1 MEREF
6 ENFGARV
13 VNFLPDLLAALLIL
27 LIGWLIARG
36 IKALIVKLLQKTQW
50 DEKVFGRSNVGD
62 TNVFL
67 ANIVY
72 YLLMIIVILAVL
84 EVLGINEALA
94 PLGNMLNEFL
104 LFIPNLIGAI
114 LIGFI
119 GYLLAKFV
127 SNLIHI
133 GGSLLD
139 NFVDR
144 TGFKDTDKL
153 VRILRKVVFIVIFV
167 PFLIQAF
174 NALEMEAISQP
185 ANDILY
191 AFTEMIGQILVAAL
205 ILVVFIWG
213 GKFLANFL
221 EDLFRSLGLDRGA
234 EKIQIEN
241 MIGANQSISKILANL
256 VYFFLVFFGVIT
268 AVDILGLDRLSI
280 TLNEILEVTGQI
292 IFGLIILAIGN
303 YISLLIYN
311 TMTRSSNNTFI
322 AGIMRWA
329 SLALFIAIA
338 LRTMGIANEI
348 VELAFGLI
356 LGALAV
362 AVALSYGLGGREAAG
377 EHFKDI
383 IKKLRS
389 EASEIPAEDTP
400 DLSGDRPFSASRDK
414 DDQYYRQGRQTE
426 RPGRPTDRPDDPANR
441 NSQRDSGFND
451 PSGRGDQNKPFSSN
465 PDPDY
470 PDHGKKLSD
479 DRPGRQEDPNR
490 PQRGPENPGDRD
502 RRQEEPRS
510 PQRGPQEPGRPA
522 PGPEDPDGITRDP
535 NNPEKPFRRSDDNDR
550 NRDDRDRDNPNRR
563 DLPPPPNEPLF

>member
-6 ENFGARV
+6 EYFGARIM
-13 VNFLPDLLAALLIL
+13 NFLPDLLAALLIL

-36 IKALIVKLLQKTQW
+36 IKMLIVKLLKRTQW
-50 DEKVFGRSNVGD
+50 DERIFGSSNVGD

-133 GGSLLD
+133 GGSFLD
-139 NFVDR
+139 RFVDR

-153 VRILRKVVFIVIFV
+153 IRILRKVVFIIIFI

-174 NALEMEAISQP
+174 NALQMDAISQP

-213 GKFLANFL
+213 GKYLSNFL
-221 EDLFRSLGLDRGA
+221 EDLFRSLGLDRA
-234 EKIQIEN
+234 AQKIQIEN
-241 MIGANQSISKILANL
+241 MIGANQSLSRILANL
-256 VYFFLVFFGVIT
+256 VYFFLVFFGIIT

-329 SLALFIAIA
+329 SLALFVAIA

-389 EASEIPAEDTP
+389 EAKDIPSEDTP
-400 DLSGDRPFSASRDK
+400 DLSGDRPFSSTRNRD
-414 DDQYYRQGRQTE
+414 DEYYSQGRSPE

-441 NSQRDSGFND
+441 HSPSNSDWKNPTTGQD
-451 PSGRGDQNKPFSSN
+451 PKTPLTDT

-470 PDHGKKLSD
+470 PDHGRTQAD
-479 DRPGRQEDPNR
+479 DRGGRQENPTRPDRGPEDPLDPARRQEDPR
-490 PQRGPENPGDRD
+490 T
-502 RRQEEPRS
+502 
-510 PQRGPQEPGRPA
+510 PQRGPQEPGRPS
-522 PGPEDPDGITRDP
+522 PGPQDPDGITRDP
-535 NNPEKPFRRSDDNDR
+535 NNPEKPFRRSDDRD
-550 NRDDRDRDNPNRR
+550 RDDRDRDDRNRR
-563 DLPPPPNEPLF
+563 DTPPPPNEPLF

>member
-6 ENFGARV
+6 ELFGARI

-36 IKALIVKLLQKTQW
+36 IKMLIVKLLQKTRW
-50 DEKVFGRSNVGD
+50 DEKVFGNSNVGD

-139 NFVDR
+139 KFVDR

-153 VRILRKVVFIVIFV
+153 VRILRKVVFIVIFI

-174 NALEMEAISQP
+174 NALEMDAISQP

-191 AFTEMIGQILVAAL
+191 AFTEMIGQIIVAAL

-221 EDLFRSLGLDRGA
+221 EDLFRSLGLDRAA

-241 MIGANQSISKILANL
+241 MIGANQSLSRIFANL
-256 VYFFLVFFGVIT
+256 VYFFLVFFGIIT
-268 AVDILGLDRLSI
+268 AVDILGLDRLSV

-389 EASEIPAEDTP
+389 EASDMPAENTP
-400 DLSGDRPFSASRDK
+400 NLSGDTQKGYGRSH
-414 DDQYYRQGRQTE
+414 DDEYYRQGRKSE
-426 RPGRPTDRPDDPANR
+426 SPGRPTDRPDDPANR
-441 NSQRDSGFND
+441 NSQQNSDLSQT
-451 PSGRGDQNKPFSSN
+451 GDRA
-465 PDPDY
+465 
-470 PDHGKKLSD
+470 GK
-479 DRPGRQEDPNR
+479 QENPNR
-490 PQRGPENPGDRD
+490 PQRGPENPGSPD
-502 RRQEEPRS
+502 RRQEEPRT
-510 PQRGPQEPGRPA
+510 PQRGPQEPGRPS

-535 NNPEKPFRRSDDNDR
+535 NNPEKPFRRSDDQDRGDDRNDR
-550 NRDDRDRDNPNRR
+550 NRRDT
-563 DLPPPPNEPLF
+563 PPPPNEPLF

>member
-1 MEREF
+1 MENQF
-6 ENFGARV
+6 ESFGHRIA
-13 VNFLPDLLAALLIL
+13 NFLPDLLAALLIL
-27 LIGWLIARG
+27 LIGWLLARG
-36 IKALIVKLLQKTQW
+36 IKAIIVKLLRKTSW
-50 DEKVFGRSNVGD
+50 DERVFGKSNVGD

-72 YLLMIIVILAVL
+72 YLVMIIVILAVL

-133 GGSLLD
+133 GGSFLD
-139 NFVDR
+139 RFVDR

-153 VRILRKVVFIVIFV
+153 VRILRKIVFIVIFI

-174 NALEMEAISQP
+174 NALQMDAISQP
-185 ANDILY
+185 ANDVLY
-191 AFTEMIGQILVAAL
+191 AFTEMIGQILVAGL
-205 ILVVFIWG
+205 ILAVFIWG

-221 EDLFRSLGLDRGA
+221 EDLFKSMGLDNAA
-234 EKIQIEN
+234 EKIQIHN
-241 MIGANQSISKILANL
+241 MIGANQSLSKILANL

-268 AVDILGLDRLSI
+268 AVEILGLDRLTI

-292 IFGLIILAIGN
+292 IFGLIILAVGN

-311 TMTRSSNNTFI
+311 TMTRSRNNTFI
-322 AGIMRWA
+322 AGIIRWA

-356 LGALAV
+356 LGAIAV

-383 IKKLRS
+383 ISKLRA
-389 EASEIPAEDTP
+389 EASEIPPERTP
-400 DLSGDRPFSASRDK
+400 DNLTDTSR
-414 DDQYYRQGRQTE
+414 RTTS
-426 RPGRPTDRPDDPANR
+426 PGREPEEPDSPKRGPQDPR
-441 NSQRDSGFND
+441 T
-451 PSGRGDQNKPFSSN
+451 P
-465 PDPDY
+465 
-470 PDHGKKLSD
+470 
-479 DRPGRQEDPNR
+479 PG
-490 PQRGPENPGDRD
+490 GPENPHTPLPGPD
-502 RRQEEPRS
+502 EPNK
-510 PQRGPQEPGRPA
+510 PE
-522 PGPEDPDGITRDP
+522 PGPENPDRPNRGPGDP
-535 NNPEKPFRRSDDNDR
+535 NNPDFR
-550 NRDDRDRDNPNRR
+550 
-563 DLPPPPNEPLF
+563 

>member
-1 MEREF
+1 MENQF
-6 ENFGARV
+6 ESFGHRIA
-13 VNFLPDLLAALLIL
+13 NFLPDLLAALLIL
-27 LIGWLIARG
+27 LIGWLLARG
-36 IKALIVKLLQKTQW
+36 IKALIVKLLRKTSW
-50 DEKVFGRSNVGD
+50 DERVFGRSNVGD

-72 YLLMIIVILAVL
+72 YLVMIIVILAVL

-133 GGSLLD
+133 GGSFLD
-139 NFVDR
+139 RFVDR

-153 VRILRKVVFIVIFV
+153 VRILRKIVFIVIFI

-174 NALEMEAISQP
+174 NALQMDAISQP
-185 ANDILY
+185 ANDVLY
-191 AFTEMIGQILVAAL
+191 AFTEMIGQILVAG
-205 ILVVFIWG
+205 LVLAVFIWG

-221 EDLFRSLGLDRGA
+221 EDLFKSMGLDNAA
-234 EKIQIEN
+234 EKIQIHN
-241 MIGANQSISKILANL
+241 MIGANQSLSKIIANL

-268 AVDILGLDRLSI
+268 AVEILGLDRLTI

-292 IFGLIILAIGN
+292 IFGLIILALGN

-311 TMTRSSNNTFI
+311 TMTRSRDNTFI
-322 AGIMRWA
+322 AGIIRWA
-329 SLALFIAIA
+329 SMALFIAIA

-356 LGALAV
+356 LGAIAV

-383 IKKLRS
+383 IKKLRA
-389 EASEIPAEDTP
+389 EASEIPAERAP
-400 DLSGDRPFSASRDK
+400 DNLTGHSR
-414 DDQYYRQGRQTE
+414 RVTS
-426 RPGRPTDRPDDPANR
+426 PGREPEEPEPPKRGPQDPR
-441 NSQRDSGFND
+441 T
-451 PSGRGDQNKPFSSN
+451 P
-465 PDPDY
+465 
-470 PDHGKKLSD
+470 
-479 DRPGRQEDPNR
+479 PG
-490 PQRGPENPGDRD
+490 GPENPHT
-502 RRQEEPRS
+502 PL
-510 PQRGPQEPGRPA
+510 PG
-522 PGPEDPDGITRDP
+522 
-535 NNPEKPFRRSDDNDR
+535 
-550 NRDDRDRDNPNRR
+550 
-563 DLPPPPNEPLF
+563 PNEPGQPGPGPDEPDKPNRGPGDPDKPDFT

>member
-6 ENFGARV
+6 EYFGARV

-36 IKALIVKLLQKTQW
+36 IKALIVKLLKRTQW
-50 DEKVFGRSNVGD
+50 DERVFGRSNVGD

-153 VRILRKVVFIVIFV
+153 VRILRKIVFIVIFV

-174 NALEMEAISQP
+174 NALQMEAISQP

-221 EDLFRSLGLDRGA
+221 EDLFRSLGLDRAA

-241 MIGANQSISKILANL
+241 MIGANQSMSKILANL
-256 VYFFLVFFGVIT
+256 VYFFLVFFGIIT

-389 EASEIPAEDTP
+389 EASDIPAEDTP
-400 DLSGDRPFSASRDK
+400 DLSGDRPFTSTRNKSDE
-414 DDQYYRQGRQTE
+414 YYREGRNFE
-426 RPGRPTDRPDDPANR
+426 SPGRPTDRPDDPSYR
-441 NSQRDSGFND
+441 NSQSDRDLNNPALGQD
-451 PSGRGDQNKPFSSN
+451 PKKPFSST

-470 PDHGKKLSD
+470 PDHGRKLSN
-479 DRPGRQEDPNR
+479 DRPAQEEPNQPR
-490 PQRGPENPGDRD
+490 RGPGEPGDAG
-502 RRQEEPRS
+502 RRQEEPRT
-510 PQRGPQEPGRPA
+510 PDRGPREPGTPS

-535 NNPEKPFRRSDDNDR
+535 NNPEKPFRKTDEDDR
-550 NRDDRDRDNPNRR
+550 NRDDRGRDNPNRR